1 MWEIVQSGGYIMAPL
16 LLFSV
21 LAVAIIIERLWSLK
35 QNKVLPKHLLV
46 ETLRLLHQGGIDKSM
61 LSKLK
66 NNSPLGE
73 ILVCGLLNRNRSAE
87 FLKDTVEEEGRHV
100 AHKLNK
106 YINLLGTIAAI
117 SPLLGL
123 LGTVIGM
130 INVFATITTV
140 GVGDPT
146 MLAGGINKALI
157 TTATGLSVA
166 IPALFFYRYFRARIN
181 TLILIMEK
189 EAITLV
195 KSL

>member
-1 MWEIVQSGGYIMAPL
+1 MLEIVQSGGYVMAPL

-21 LAVAIIIERLWSLK
+21 ISMAIIIERLWSLK
-35 QNKVLPKHLLV
+35 KKKVIPPNLLV
-46 ETLRLLHQGGIDKSM
+46 ETLRLLHQDRIDKAT
-61 LSKLK
+61 LKKLQ

-73 ILVCGLLNRNRSAE
+73 ILVCGLLNRNRTKEA
-87 FLKDTVEEEGRHV
+87 LKETVEEEGRHV
-100 AHKLNK
+100 AHKLGR

-130 INVFATITTV
+130 INVFATITSV

-146 MLAGGINKALI
+146 LLAGGINKALI
-157 TTATGLSVA
+157 TTATGLIIA
-166 IPALFFYRYFRARIN
+166 IPTLFFYRYFKARID
-181 TLILIMEK
+181 TLILTMEK
-189 EAITLV
+189 ECITLV